1 MKLPKELPLKLI
13 YVLMIILVWTRIV
26 ESYTNNED
34 FDMKQLNDVKD
45 MLMNKMNFGKEKF
58 GPYDPL
64 TNENMN
70 VQPWL
75 SYHGAP
81 FDKSEN

>member
-13 YVLMIILVWTRIV
+13 YVIVIILVWTRIV
-26 ESYTNNED
+26 ESYTVNED

-45 MLMNKMNFGKEKF
+45 MLMEKMKFGKEKF
-58 GPYDPL
+58 NPYDPL
-64 TNENMN
+64 TDENMN

-81 FDKSEN
+81 FNKS